1 MNAAQLAQY
10 AVNQTNKF
18 HGVLAPAI
26 RRELAYA
33 QVAHWLYAQDEEVL
47 PAAAETATAAIA
59 CIGALMS
66 A

>member
-1 MNAAQLAQY
+1 MTANQVAQNA
-10 AVNQTNKF
+10 VKHTEKF

-33 QVAHWLYAQDEEVL
+33 QVAHWLNAQDEEVL
-47 PAAAETATAAIA
+47 PAAAKTATAAIA
-59 CIGALMS
+59 CIAALMS

>member
-33 QVAHWLYAQDEEVL
+33 QVAHWLNAQDEEVL
-47 PAAAETATAAIA
+47 PSAAKTAIAAIA
-59 CIGALMS
+59 GIGALMS